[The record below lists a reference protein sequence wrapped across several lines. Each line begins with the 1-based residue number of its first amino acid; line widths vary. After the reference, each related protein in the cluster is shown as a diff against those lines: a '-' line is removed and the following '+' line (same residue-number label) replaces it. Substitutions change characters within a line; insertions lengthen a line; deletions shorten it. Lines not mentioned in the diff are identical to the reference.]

1 MIRKLLVITGLA
13 LFALT
18 GTTALSSCEKDPA
31 SLNDTI
37 TFQDLNAP
45 YVSLTPTVAI
55 TPTSSVTFYAKSN
68 AMSNSNYKIYV
79 FIDGNFVS
87 SISGITSSGS
97 TPSCGTFGNVT
108 TTLTA
113 GLHTWFATSDGF
125 SSYGSQSSPRSVN
138 VLTTT
143 TCNKVEVF

>member
-45 YVSLTPTVAI
+45 YVPLTPTVAL

-108 TTLTA
+108 TTLTT

>member
-55 TPTSSVTFYAKSN
+55 TPTSSVTFFARSS
-68 AMSNSNYKIYV
+68 AMSNSNYRIYIYV
-79 FIDGNFVS
+79 DGNFVN

-97 TPSCGTFGNVT
+97 TPSCGSFGNVT
-108 TTLTA
+108 TILTA
-113 GLHTWFATSDGF
+113 GVHTWFATSDGF
-125 SSYGSQSSPRSVN
+125 STYGSQSSPRSVN
-138 VLTTT
+138 VVTTT
-143 TCNKVEVF
+143 ACNRVEVL